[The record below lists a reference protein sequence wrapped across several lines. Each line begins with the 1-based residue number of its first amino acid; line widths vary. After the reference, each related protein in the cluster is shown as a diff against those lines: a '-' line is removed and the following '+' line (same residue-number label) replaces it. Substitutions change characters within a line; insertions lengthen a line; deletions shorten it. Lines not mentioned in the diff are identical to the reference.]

1 MRKAPQ
7 ERHVGI
13 DMRGGNNLE
22 LTICSV
28 SFHNARHLS
37 LNWELADRLTRGDGR
52 LRWVI
57 AENTPDGS
65 EARLDPHDRR
75 FLIIPGVD
83 DSHRDNYQHTEAL
96 HKCFEHVRTR
106 FLLVLDPDFYIVR
119 PHWLR
124 DVLGHMQRNDLAM
137 LGVPWHPKYT
147 DKYRYFPCVHCFFVD
162 LGKIGIDALDFRP
175 GCDDEPTEIPSDRT
189 SVPRPSAAA
198 RWLGIDA
205 LRHRRKDY
213 RDTGTRMYLRYR
225 RDPRFR
231 YECAIPVY
239 KLPDDYQGSGNP
251 LGWRS
256 RLIESMLPDSL
267 CYLPKRKDSYQSQG
281 FLGRRKGAP
290 SEFWEEFMWQGAPF
304 GFHVRRNARK
314 GERNAAAELDALEK
328 AVATFHADASG

>member
-1 MRKAPQ
+1 M
-7 ERHVGI
+7 I
-13 DMRGGNNLE
+13 DSEGTIGSGTPGGNDLE

-28 SFHNARHLS
+28 SYHNARHLGI
-37 LNWELADRLTRGDGR
+37 NWELANRLTRGDGN

-57 AENTPDGS
+57 AENTPPGS
-65 EARLDPHDRR
+65 DAKLDSDDAR
-75 FLIIPGVD
+75 FLVIPGVGED
-83 DSHRDNYQHTEAL
+83 HRDNWQHTEAL

-137 LGVPWHPKYT
+137 LGVPWHPKYS

-162 LGKIGIDALDFRP
+162 LGRMGVDALDFRP
-175 GCDDEPTEIPSDRT
+175 GCADEPTKTPADRAP
-189 SVPRPSAAA
+189 VERRSATA
-198 RWLGIDA
+198 RWLDTVT

-239 KLPDDYQGSGNP
+239 KLPDEYQGSRNP
-251 LGWRS
+251 LSWRS
-256 RLIESMLPDSL
+256 RLIESLLPDSL
-267 CYLPKRKDSYQSQG
+267 CYLPKRRGYFVPDG
-281 FLGRRKGAP
+281 FLDRRKGTAA
-290 SEFWEEFMWQGAPF
+290 EHWEEFMWQGAPF

-314 GERNAAAELDALEK
+314 GERNEVAELDALERT
-328 AVATFHADASG
+328 VVTFYPDRPADT

>member
-1 MRKAPQ
+1 MQ
-7 ERHVGI
+7 GN
-13 DMRGGNNLE
+13 NNLE

-28 SFHNARHLS
+28 SFHNAGHLS
-37 LNWELADRLTRGDGR
+37 LNWALADRLTQGDGR

-57 AENTPDGS
+57 AENTPEGSDGK
-65 EARLDPHDRR
+65 LDPDDRR
-75 FLIIPGVD
+75 FLVIPGVGD
-83 DSHRDNYQHTEAL
+83 EHRDNYQHTEAL
-96 HKCFEHVRTR
+96 HKCFEHVHTR

-124 DVLGHMQRNDLAM
+124 DVLGHMHRNDLAM

-162 LGKIGIDALDFRP
+162 LDKIGIGALDFRP
-175 GCDDEPTEIPSDRT
+175 GCADDATPSDRIP
-189 SVPRPSAAA
+189 VARPSAVA

-225 RDPRFR
+225 SDPRIR

-239 KLPDDYQGSGNP
+239 RLPDDYQGSGNP

-256 RLIESMLPDSL
+256 RLIESLLPDSL
-267 CYLPKRKDSYQSQG
+267 CYLPKRKDSYQSEG
-281 FLGRRKGAP
+281 FLGDRRGTA

-314 GERNAAAELDALEK
+314 RERNAAAEFDAL
-328 AVATFHADASG
+328 AQTVARFHPNVPG